1 MSEYKHEI
9 QARVLK
15 DSTHGGEPLTT
26 MEVTMHRYML
36 PEFNT
41 HRAFSRNSASSR
53 AIPGHL
59 QRQRV
64 LDTPAMPPVWPSKQ
78 RGMQGGPDL
87 PPELTS
93 ELEAYWTLAR
103 DKAVE
108 FAGELDRL
116 GVHKSVTN
124 RLIEPFLYQTVIV
137 TGDANA
143 YGNFFLLR
151 LDSDAQP
158 EIRMLAEHMKTAYN
172 DSEPTEMEA
181 DGWHMP
187 LVNVDD
193 DDTDAILR
201 YSLKN
206 GIIPSVTERKVSAAR
221 CARVS
226 YLTHD
231 GKRDIEA
238 DLTLYDRLVEGGHWS
253 PLEHVAT
260 PNRYGMGSLGNFH
273 GWEQLRHR
281 QDAV

>member
-1 MSEYKHEI
+1 
-9 QARVLK
+9 
-15 DSTHGGEPLTT
+15 
-26 MEVTMHRYML
+26 
-36 PEFNT
+36 
-41 HRAFSRNSASSR
+41 
-53 AIPGHL
+53 
-59 QRQRV
+59 
-64 LDTPAMPPVWPSKQ
+64 
-78 RGMQGGPDL
+78 
-87 PPELTS
+87 
-93 ELEAYWTLAR
+93 
-103 DKAVE
+103 
-108 FAGELDRL
+108 
-116 GVHKSVTN
+116 
-124 RLIEPFLYQTVIV
+124 
-137 TGDANA
+137 
-143 YGNFFLLR
+143 
-151 LDSDAQP
+151 
-158 EIRMLAEHMKTAYN
+158 
-172 DSEPTEMEA
+172 
-181 DGWHMP
+181 MP